1 MWLSRITSDLGNIP
15 DFLDHFRVELVNA
28 QIEVAIKGNLER
40 NLSTLPG
47 ITEYRFGQLQT
58 VESVLNYLNIKLKK
72 LKNKHFRLYLE
83 KYAKALT
90 SRDAEKY
97 SDGESFE
104 DDEDDTD
111 LVLTP
116 KETDTYGL
124 PDGMLA
130 EEKDNEYDPNTG
142 YGATNVGTNIYNQ

>member
-97 SDGESFE
+97 SDGE
-104 DDEDDTD
+104 DDVCD
-111 LVLTP
+111 LEEVINQVALLRNQYLGII
-116 KETDTYGL
+116 KALETKNW
-124 PDGMLA
+124 MLGHIT
-130 EEKDNEYDPNTG
+130 KLRC
-142 YGATNVGTNIYNQ
+142 VGIEAVEL